1 MNGTATS
8 DAVYGNGNIWVAEG
22 TYVLSGHGTAGKWLY
37 ENVKKGTKVHVDTRI
52 GFVRVG

>member
-37 ENVKKGTKVHVDTRI
+37 ENVKKVHVDTRI